1 MTDRWTRLTHRPTN
15 QQTDKRVHREVSDKS
30 MKNCT
35 CRNSENWFWC
45 RVASS
50 ESNFE
55 RRSSRSSCC
64 AVARLFSSASVI
76 TTPFLHQTRMYRF
89 YACLRNFCRNGLAK
103 LRHLSLQIFFFV
115 KHFLLNSQILLL
127 ARYNS
132 CTRESNVNVCMFN
145 L

>member
-1 MTDRWTRLTHRPTN
+1 MINLT
-15 QQTDKRVHREVSDKS
+15 
-30 MKNCT
+30 CL
-35 CRNSENWFWC
+35 NSENWFWC

-76 TTPFLHQTRMYRF
+76 TTPFLHQTRMYRY

-132 CTRESNVNVCMFN
+132 CTRESNVKMYACSIFD
-145 L
+145 LWKIQPPKEYAKRSIIKCQKK